1 MPRPF
6 CLVWAKLQTK
16 QKKPTKETSL
26 QTQPLDSRNECG
38 LWCVAYG
45 GLCHTYFYHK
55 HICRHT
61 LHRSTQHYT
70 HTHSTFSD
78 MHSHTFNTHLKHDQY
93 IAPRIRWLSPPSHHT
108 HCHPHPACTTQQV
121 HMSNKHVPCIL
132 CPYNIRHS
140 CRWLHSLSPC
150 DSGFSLTLLSSNLKA

>member
-38 LWCVAYG
+38 LWCMAYG
-45 GLCHTYFYHK
+45 GLYHTYFYHK

-70 HTHSTFSD
+70 HTHT
-78 MHSHTFNTHLKHDQY
+78 
-93 IAPRIRWLSPPSHHT
+93 HHT
-108 HCHPHPACTTQQV
+108 
-121 HMSNKHVPCIL
+121 
-132 CPYNIRHS
+132 
-140 CRWLHSLSPC
+140 LHIQ
-150 DSGFSLTLLSSNLKA
+150 